1 MTPNTTTPA
10 ATKPQ
15 SRFTQAHLNRISMS
29 VMLNPCRKIEK
40 EKDGRIPD
48 LSRSEDR
55 AFPFGR
61 SAAKEY
67 VELSG

>member
-1 MTPNTTTPA
+1 
-10 ATKPQ
+10 
-15 SRFTQAHLNRISMS
+15 MS

-40 EKDGRIPD
+40 EKNGRIPD

-55 AFPFGR
+55 VFPFGR